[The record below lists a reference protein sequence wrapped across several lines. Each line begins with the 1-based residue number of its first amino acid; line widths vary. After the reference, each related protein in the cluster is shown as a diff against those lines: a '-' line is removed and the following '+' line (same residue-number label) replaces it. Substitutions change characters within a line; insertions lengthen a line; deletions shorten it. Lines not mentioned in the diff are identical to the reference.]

1 MKIQELLEDIE
12 RTGKSDTC
20 VVGWGRGMG
29 HKGHMLLA
37 QAVIIQAQHLRA
49 DPYFIVSRT
58 VGKDDPIYPEEKL
71 AIYRKVF
78 PKYRAIFQVATDA
91 SPTLNDMLSNLAQQG
106 YRKCVVVVGADQ
118 VKAFQYLVNPDKSG
132 IPPYQKMGFQTM
144 DVIKRQ
150 DVNDPAQKEEG
161 PRATPMREVLL
172 DPNSYRLAHPETSQ
186 LSDEQIQY
194 AVWRT
199 AMPSALSDK
208 EVITLM
214 NKAKTRMGAM
224 NQPKTAKKLAK

>member
-1 MKIQELLEDIE
+1 MRIQELLESVN

-29 HKGHMLLA
+29 HSGHMLLA
-37 QAVIIQAQHLRA
+37 SAVITQAKEMKA

-78 PKYRAIFQVATDA
+78 PQYAKIFQVASDEL
-91 SPTLNDMLSNLAQQG
+91 PTLNAMLGDLAAQG
-106 YRKCVVVVGADQ
+106 YKKCVVVVGADQ

-132 IPPYQKMGFQTM
+132 VPPYKNMGFDDMRVIARQQT
-144 DVIKRQ
+144 
-150 DVNDPAQKEEG
+150 NDPGRNTEG

-172 DPNSYRLAHPETSQ
+172 NPDASPEQ
-186 LSDEQIQY
+186 QFQ
-194 AVWRT
+194 VWRE
-199 AMPSALSDK
+199 AMPKALTDK
-208 EVITLM
+208 EVMDLM
-214 NKAKTRMGAM
+214 TKAKTRMGAM
-224 NQPKTAKKLAK
+224 SLPKTKAKKLTKA